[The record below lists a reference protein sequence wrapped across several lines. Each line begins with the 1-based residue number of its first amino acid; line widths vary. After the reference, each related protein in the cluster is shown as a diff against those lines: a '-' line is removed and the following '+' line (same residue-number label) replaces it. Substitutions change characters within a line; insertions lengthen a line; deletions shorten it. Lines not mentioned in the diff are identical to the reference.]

1 MRNCIFLFFVLIV
14 CRHVNAQLVEIII
27 PGSVNNFESKAKIF
41 GATLY
46 LVQDGITISKSI
58 TTNTGVYNIVGK
70 LNTSI
75 PFELIVSKP
84 NHITKKVYFDFKN
97 ITTKGQ
103 DISVQAVEELII
115 ELFALKKGITITIGP
130 TDYAEK
136 FTWDNDQ
143 KIAIPDEQHKKLSE
157 EKIINLYKDAEIAA
171 LLSILDSK
179 ATASA
184 QAKNYENA
192 IAYADSALALKQND
206 SILLKKKLSYQTALT
221 SLLADEKKSDDV
233 KLLLSSGDSLFILAK
248 YPEASIKYNEVLKK
262 DPLNIS
268 AKKKLDNI
276 AALTVIQVSQASDA
290 KELSK
295 LLANAK
301 KLETNAKFSDAI
313 IELNKGLKLSISA
326 DEKSK
331 IELYISNLKLKI
343 KNSDVV
349 TLIEKELKAAKKFDD
364 SKDFNNSKESYLK
377 INQYISMLDT
387 TNETKQAQIVN
398 KQIDESIGIALKNA
412 NELNSK
418 DNYDLAIAAYKK
430 TELLISAL
438 LDVNKKN
445 MKLDEVKEHIA
456 EVEQKRK
463 DKDKLYRDAIMNVT
477 AAIDEGPKTFYV
489 ADDLFSKDP
498 LKAKSSEKEIID
510 LKSRY
515 TLVKNYFKDKNIK
528 LKTVWLT
535 DSIKAYQAIKEIY
548 NLAIISKVSQN
559 ELNKV
564 MVSMDSLS
572 SIISPKKLKINSNSS
587 GTILSAPGVLVD
599 TSNANASF
607 QRLEFT
613 RLSIEKG
620 KSTYLVDLKNDLEL
634 EAYFRNMQQD
644 VIRNESATAIQ
655 NSLTEIE
662 VLNQLKTNESNLRAE
677 ALKALVQENDYIIYQ
692 RELAA
697 TLMHESAA
705 SSIQSDKNKMD
716 VYLLKEKEREDSIH
730 ALAQQILKANMNAI
744 DLKNSELAKSSDLSA
759 ANLQVAK
766 NKVELEIYRR
776 DSLSKV
782 SKELTAKMLVDQS
795 NQVESGVRSPNYIRD
810 EKGVCFPWNAVTEKI
825 YELKNANGFVVAVI
839 IRKVVVDQYGY
850 GVVFEHTRNEK
861 GISSFTL
868 NGSII
873 TEFIWFNQSNG
884 SGVII
889 PNLTVVTKC

>member
-1 MRNCIFLFFVLIV
+1 MRNSIFLFFVLLV
-14 CRHVNAQLVEIII
+14 CRHVDAQLVEIII

-58 TTNTGVYNIVGK
+58 TTNTGAYTIAGK

-115 ELFALKKGITITIGP
+115 ELFAVKQVLIILSP

-143 KIAIPDEQHKKLSE
+143 KIAIPDEEHKKLSQ
-157 EKIINLYKDAEIAA
+157 EKIINLYKEAELSAQ
-171 LLSILDSK
+171 LSILDSK

-184 QAKNYENA
+184 QAKNYESA

-248 YPEASIKYNEVLKK
+248 YPEASVKYNEVLKK

-295 LLANAK
+295 LLANAN

-331 IELYISNLKLKI
+331 IELYISNLELKI
-343 KNSDVV
+343 KNTDVV

-387 TNETKQAQIVN
+387 ANATKQAQSVN

-418 DNYDLAIAAYKK
+418 DNFDLAIAAYKK

-463 DKDKLYRDAIMNVT
+463 DKDKLYRDAIINVT
-477 AAIDEGPKTFYV
+477 AAIDEGPKTFYIV
-489 ADDLFSKDP
+489 DDLFSKEP

-515 TLVKNYFKDKNIK
+515 TLVKNYFNDKNIK

-548 NLAIISKVSQN
+548 NLALISKVSQN
-559 ELNKV
+559 ELKKV

-572 SIISPKKLKINSNSS
+572 SIISSNKLKINSNSS
-587 GTILSAPGVLVD
+587 GTILTAPGVLVD

-620 KSTYLVDLKNDLEL
+620 KSTYLVDLKNDIEL
-634 EAYFRNMQQD
+634 EAYFRNMQQE
-644 VIRNESATAIQ
+644 VIRNESATVIQ
-655 NSLTEIE
+655 NLLTENDVI
-662 VLNQLKTNESNLRAE
+662 NQLKNNESNLRTE

-705 SSIQSDKNKMD
+705 SIIQSDKNKMD

-744 DLKNSELAKSSDLSA
+744 DLKNSELGKANDLSA
-759 ANLQVAK
+759 SNLQVAK

-795 NQVESGVRSPNYIRD
+795 NQVESGVRNPNYIRD

-825 YELKNANGFVVAVI
+825 YELKNASGFVVAVI

>member
-115 ELFALKKGITITIGP
+115 ELFALKKGITIAIGP

-143 KIAIPDEQHKKLSE
+143 KIAIPDEEHKKLSQ
-157 EKIINLYKDAEIAA
+157 EKIINLYKEAELSAQ
-171 LLSILDSK
+171 LSILDSK

-184 QAKNYENA
+184 QAKNYESA

-221 SLLADEKKSDDV
+221 FLLADEKKSDDI

-295 LLANAK
+295 LLANAN
-301 KLETNAKFSDAI
+301 KLETTAKFSDAI

-343 KNSDVV
+343 KNTDVV

-418 DNYDLAIAAYKK
+418 DNYDLAISAYKK

>member
-1 MRNCIFLFFVLIV
+1 MRNSIFLFFVLLV

-58 TTNTGVYNIVGK
+58 TTNTGAYTIAGK

-115 ELFALKKGITITIGP
+115 ELFAVKQVLIILSP

-143 KIAIPDEQHKKLSE
+143 KIAIPDEEHKKLSQ
-157 EKIINLYKDAEIAA
+157 EKIINLYKEAELSAQ
-171 LLSILDSK
+171 LSILDSK

-184 QAKNYENA
+184 QAKNYESA

-248 YPEASIKYNEVLKK
+248 YPEASVKYNEVLKK

-295 LLANAK
+295 LLANAN

-343 KNSDVV
+343 KNTDVV

-387 TNETKQAQIVN
+387 ANATKQAQSVN

-438 LDVNKKN
+438 LDLNKKN

-463 DKDKLYRDAIMNVT
+463 DKDKLYRDAIINVT
-477 AAIDEGPKTFYV
+477 AAIDEGPKTFYIV
-489 ADDLFSKDP
+489 DDLFSKEP

-515 TLVKNYFKDKNIK
+515 TLVKNYFNDKNIK

-548 NLAIISKVSQN
+548 NLALTSKVSQN
-559 ELNKV
+559 ELKKV
-564 MVSMDSLS
+564 MISMDSLS

-587 GTILSAPGVLVD
+587 GTILSAPGILVD
-599 TSNANASF
+599 SSNANASF

-620 KSTYLVDLKNDLEL
+620 KSTYLVDLKNDIEL
-634 EAYFRNMQQD
+634 EAYFRNMQQE
-644 VIRNESATAIQ
+644 VIRNESATVIQ
-655 NSLTEIE
+655 NLLTENDVI
-662 VLNQLKTNESNLRAE
+662 NQLKNNESHLRTE

-705 SSIQSDKNKMD
+705 SIIQSDKNKMD

-744 DLKNSELAKSSDLSA
+744 DLKNSELGKANDLSA
-759 ANLQVAK
+759 SNLQVAK

-795 NQVESGVRSPNYIRD
+795 NQVESGVRNPNYIRD

-825 YELKNANGFVVAVI
+825 YELKNASGFVVAVI